1 MNNLRHIL
9 LIPLLA
15 ALMSSCVMRKNINY
29 LQEGKGIPE
38 YTDSIAF
45 ADYTL
50 QRGDYVYVR
59 INSIDQE
66 IVTLFNGP
74 IANNDIAQFNSDD
87 AVARLYLYLVEEDG
101 CIDYPYIGKI
111 PVVGKTLRETKH
123 ILTEKLGEMIQDFS
137 LDVRLANRS
146 FSIIGEAGSGR
157 YNIPREKTTIFE
169 ALAMSGDLKLYS
181 KRNKVQ
187 LIRQTPDGAVVKT
200 FDLRAKSIIDS
211 EYYYIQPGDVL
222 YIPFQDAKYWGAQNF
237 TGVLSVTIA
246 TVSFG
251 LFIYSIV
258 NSIVKTTTAT
268 P

>member
-1 MNNLRHIL
+1 
-9 LIPLLA
+9 
-15 ALMSSCVMRKNINY
+15 
-29 LQEGKGIPE
+29 
-38 YTDSIAF
+38 
-45 ADYTL
+45 
-50 QRGDYVYVR
+50 
-59 INSIDQE
+59 
-66 IVTLFNGP
+66 
-74 IANNDIAQFNSDD
+74 
-87 AVARLYLYLVEEDG
+87 
-101 CIDYPYIGKI
+101 
-111 PVVGKTLRETKH
+111 
-123 ILTEKLGEMIQDFS
+123 
-137 LDVRLANRS
+137 
-146 FSIIGEAGSGR
+146 
-157 YNIPREKTTIFE
+157 
-169 ALAMSGDLKLYS
+169 MSGDLKLYS